1 MSQDDRQD
9 DHSLRKQ
16 LHELLTGEH
25 AHVGF
30 AAAVADLPPKLRGA
44 KPDGADHTPWQIL
57 EHLRLAQSDILEF
70 SRDPKH
76 ASPKWPEGYWPETN
90 APKDGAAWDA
100 SIAAFER
107 DLEAM
112 AKLADEG
119 DLYTPF
125 PWGKGQTLLREI
137 LLAADHNAYHVG
149 QLVLVRKLL
158 GAWKG

>member
-1 MSQDDRQD
+1 MSQDDS
-9 DHSLRKQ
+9 SLRKQ
-16 LHELLTGEH
+16 LRELLTGEH

-30 AAAVADLPPKLRGA
+30 DAAVAALPPRFRGV
-44 KPDGADHTPWQIL
+44 KPDGADHTPWQLL
-57 EHLRLAQSDILEF
+57 EHLRIALWDILEF
-70 SRDPKH
+70 SRDPQH
-76 ASPKWPEGYWPETN
+76 VSPKWPQGYWPETV
-90 APKDGAAWDA
+90 APPDDGAWDK
-100 SIAAFER
+100 SIESFQK

-112 AKLADEG
+112 AELADQG

-158 GAWKG
+158 GAWKS

>member
-1 MSQDDRQD
+1 MSQDDS
-9 DHSLRKQ
+9 SLRQQ
-16 LHELLTGEH
+16 LRELLTGEH

-30 AAAVADLPPKLRGA
+30 DAAVADLPPRVRGV
-44 KPDGADHTPWQIL
+44 KPDGADHTPWQLL
-57 EHLRLAQSDILEF
+57 EHLRLALWDILEF

-76 ASPKWPEGYWPETN
+76 VSPKWPQGYWPKTG
-90 APKDGAAWDA
+90 APPDDAAWDE
-100 SIAAFER
+100 SVESFQK

-112 AKLADEG
+112 AELADQG

-158 GAWKG
+158 GAWKS

>member
-1 MSQDDRQD
+1 MSHDDS
-9 DHSLRKQ
+9 SLRKQ
-16 LHELLTGEH
+16 LREILTGQH

-30 AAAVADLPPKLRGA
+30 AAAVADLPAKLRGA

-57 EHLRLAQSDILEF
+57 EHLRIAQSDILEF

-76 ASPKWPEGYWPETN
+76 VSPKWPEGYWPEAD
-90 APKDGAAWDA
+90 APPDGAAWER
-100 SIAAFER
+100 SVQAFER

-119 DLYTPF
+119 DLYAPF